1 MSEAVVMSDD
11 KSVEQ
16 VEELSVN
23 EYLKTDSDFLR
34 GTIEE
39 GLDTAVTGS
48 FSEGDQQLI
57 KFHGF
62 YQQDDRDL
70 RNERKEQ
77 KLEPL
82 YSFML
87 RARVAGGVCTPEQ
100 WLGVDEI
107 SSTLTSSNSI
117 RLTTR
122 QTFQYHGI
130 SKRNLRTLIQG
141 LDSKAL
147 DSIAACGDVNR
158 NVMCNPNPVESRLHE
173 QAYYWAKQLSDTY
186 LPHTKAYAEIWLG
199 DDKVVTC
206 EGETVEPVY
215 GKTYLPRK
223 FKMAVAVPPDND
235 VDVYTNDLG
244 LIAVAEEGELI
255 GFNLVAGG
263 GMGSTHGEVQTFP
276 RLADDFGFIK
286 SEDVLKFAEAV
297 LTVQR
302 DWGNRSNRKLSRLKY
317 TIVKYGY
324 EVFKAEVEKRAGVKF
339 EPKRDVVIGDRGD
352 RYGWIKGVD
361 SKWHLTLFIEGGRI
375 KDLPGQPLQTGLR
388 EIAKIHKGDFR
399 MTSNQNFIIAS
410 VAEEDKA
417 EIEALARSHGLM
429 GKLITETRGRS
440 IACVALPTC
449 ALAMAEAE
457 RYFPDFLTKVEFLQE
472 KHGFLDQGIVIRMTG
487 CPNGCARPFAAEIG
501 LVGKAPGR
509 YNLYLGASFEGTR
522 LNKLYRENIQEAEI
536 LSELDGLFARYVAER
551 EQGETFGNFTV
562 RIGVVTAVIDAAKDF
577 HEQSNHA

>member
-1 MSEAVVMSDD
+1 MGVADATKDKAVTMSEQ
-11 KSVEQ
+11 K
-16 VEELSVN
+16 LSVN
-23 EYLKTDSDFLR
+23 EYLKTDSNYLR

-39 GLDTAVTGS
+39 GLDTSSTGS

-70 RNERKEQ
+70 RHERKEQ

-87 RARVAGGVCTPEQ
+87 RARVAGGVCSPKQ
-100 WLGVDEI
+100 WLGVDKI
-107 SSTLTSSNSI
+107 ASTLTSSNSI

-130 SKRNLRTLIQG
+130 PKRNLKTLIQD
-141 LDSKAL
+141 LDKEAL

-158 NVMCNPNPVESRLHE
+158 NVMCNPNPVESKLHQ
-173 QAYYWAKQLSDTY
+173 QAYYWAKQLSDNY
-186 LPHTKAYAEIWLG
+186 LPRTKAYAEIWLG
-199 DDKVVTC
+199 DDKVVVS
-206 EGETVEPVY
+206 EGDEVEPVY

-244 LIAVAEEGELI
+244 FIAIAEEGELV

-263 GMGSTHGEVQTFP
+263 GMGSTHGEVATFP
-276 RLADDFGFIK
+276 RLGDDFGFIK
-286 SEDVLKFAEAV
+286 AEDCLKFAEAV
-297 LTVQR
+297 LKVQR
-302 DWGNRSNRKLSRLKY
+302 DWGNRSDRKQSRLKY
-317 TIVKYGY
+317 TIVKHGF
-324 EVFKAEVEKRAGVKF
+324 EAFKTEVEKRTGIKF

-361 SKWHLTLFIEGGRI
+361 DQWHLTLFIEGGRI

-388 EIAKIHKGDFR
+388 EIALVHKGDFR
-399 MTSNQNFIIAS
+399 MTSNQNIIIAG
-410 VAEEDKA
+410 VAEADKPQ
-417 EIEALARSHGLM
+417 IEAIARSHGLM
-429 GKLITETRGRS
+429 GRLISETRGHS

-457 RYFPDFLTKVEFLQE
+457 RYFPDFLTKVEALQE

-536 LSELDGLFARYVAER
+536 LSELDALFARYVNER
-551 EQGETFGNFTV
+551 EAGETFGNFTV
-562 RIGVVTAVIDAAKDF
+562 RVGVVKAVLDAARDF
-577 HEQSNHA
+577 HG

>member
-1 MSEAVVMSDD
+1 MSEQ
-11 KSVEQ
+11 K
-16 VEELSVN
+16 LSAN
-23 EYLKTDSDFLR
+23 EHIKTDSDYLR
-34 GTIEE
+34 GTIRE
-39 GLDTAVTGS
+39 GLGTDVTGA
-48 FSEGDQQLI
+48 FSDDDQQLI

-87 RARVAGGVCTPEQ
+87 RARVPGGVCTPAQ
-100 WLGVDEI
+100 WLGVDKIASE
-107 SSTLTSSNSI
+107 LTSSNSI

-130 SKRNLRTLIQG
+130 PKRNLKTIIQG
-141 LDSKAL
+141 LDREAL

-158 NVMCNPNPVESRLHE
+158 NVMCNPNPVESKLHQ
-173 QAYYWAKQLSDTY
+173 QAYFWAKKLSDHL
-186 LPHTKAYAEIWLG
+186 LPHTRAYAEIWL
-199 DDKVVTC
+199 DEEKLLSTED
-206 EGETVEPVY
+206 EQPAAVEPVY

-244 LIAVAEEGELI
+244 FIAVAQEGELV

-263 GMGSTHGEVQTFP
+263 GMGSTHGEVETFP

-286 SEDVLKFAEAV
+286 AEDTIKFAEAV
-297 LTVQR
+297 MTVQR
-302 DWGNRSNRKLSRLKY
+302 DWGNRSNRKRSRLKY
-317 TIVKYGY
+317 TIVDHGF

-339 EPKRDVVIGDRGD
+339 APKREVVIGDRGD
-352 RYGWIKGVD
+352 RYGWVKGID
-361 SKWHLTLFIEGGRI
+361 NHWHLTLFIEGGRV
-375 KDLPGQPLQTGLR
+375 KDTQGKLLQTGLR

-399 MTSNQNFIIAS
+399 MTSNQNIIIAK
-410 VAEEDKA
+410 VADEDKA
-417 EIEALARSHGLM
+417 EIEALARKHGLM
-429 GKLITETRGRS
+429 GQVITATRGHS

-457 RYFPDFLTKVEFLQE
+457 RYFPEFIDHVDALQA
-472 KHGFLDQGIVIRMTG
+472 KHAISEQAIVVRMTG

-501 LVGKAPGR
+501 FVGKAPGR
-509 YNLYLGASFEGTR
+509 YNMYLGASFEGTR
-522 LNKLYRENIQEAEI
+522 LNKMYRENIQEAEI
-536 LSELDGLFARYVAER
+536 LSELDDLFGRYAAER
-551 EQGETFGNFTV
+551 ETGESFGDFTV
-562 RIGVVTAVIDAAKDF
+562 RAGIVKPVLDAARDF
-577 HEQSNHA
+577 HG

>member
-1 MSEAVVMSDD
+1 MMSEQKLA
-11 KSVEQ
+11 
-16 VEELSVN
+16 VN
-23 EYLKTDSDFLR
+23 EYLKTDSDYLR
-34 GTIEE
+34 GSIKE
-39 GLDTAVTGS
+39 GLDTQVTGS
-48 FSEGDQQLI
+48 FSDGDQQLI

-87 RARVAGGVCTPEQ
+87 RARVPGGICSPEQ
-100 WLGVDEI
+100 WLDVDKI
-107 SSTLTSSNSI
+107 SSTLTTSNSI

-130 SKRNLRTLIQG
+130 PKRNLKTLIQG
-141 LDSKAL
+141 LDRAAL

-158 NVMCNPNPVESRLHE
+158 NVMCNPNPIESKLHQ
-173 QAYYWAKQLSDTY
+173 QAYAVAKELSDHL
-186 LPHTKAYAEIWLG
+186 LPHTRAYAEIWL
-199 DDKVVTC
+199 DEEKLLDT
-206 EGETVEPVY
+206 ETNEPVY

-244 LIAVAEEGELI
+244 FVAIEEAGELI

-263 GMGSTHGEVQTFP
+263 GMGSTHGEVETFP

-286 SEDVLKFAEAV
+286 TADVIKFAEAV
-297 LTVQR
+297 MTVQR
-302 DWGNRSNRKLSRLKY
+302 DWGNRVNRKRSRLKY
-317 TIVKYGY
+317 TIVDHGVA
-324 EVFKAEVEKRAGVKF
+324 EFKAEVEKRAGVNF
-339 EPKRDVVIGDRGD
+339 EPKRDAVIGDRGD
-352 RYGWIKGVD
+352 RYGWVKGVD
-361 SKWHLTLFIEGGRI
+361 NNWHLTLFIESGRI
-375 KDLPGQPLQTGLR
+375 KDEQGQTLQTGLR

-399 MTSNQNFIIAS
+399 MTSNQNMIIAG

-417 EIEALARSHGLM
+417 AIEDLARQHGFF
-429 GKLITETRGRS
+429 GKLISQTRGHS

-449 ALAMAEAE
+449 PLAMAEAE
-457 RYFPDFLTKVEFLQE
+457 RYFPEFIDHIDALQT
-472 KHGFLDQGIVIRMTG
+472 KHGISEQAIVVRMTG

-522 LNKLYRENIQEAEI
+522 LNKMYKENIQEAEI
-536 LSELDGLFARYVAER
+536 LAELDNLFALYVQER
-551 EQGETFGNFTV
+551 DAGETFGNFTV
-562 RIGVVTAVIDAAKDF
+562 RHGIVKAVNDAAVDF
-577 HEQSNHA
+577 HG

>member
-1 MSEAVVMSDD
+1 MSEQKLA
-11 KSVEQ
+11 
-16 VEELSVN
+16 VN
-23 EYLKTDSDFLR
+23 EYLKTDSNYLR
-34 GTIEE
+34 GTIQE
-39 GLDTAVTGS
+39 GLDTQVTGA
-48 FSEGDQQLI
+48 FSDGDQQLI

-70 RNERKEQ
+70 RNERKAQ

-87 RARVAGGVCTPEQ
+87 RARVPGGVCSPQQ
-100 WLGVDEI
+100 WLGVDKIATE
-107 SSTLTSSNSI
+107 LTRSNSI

-130 SKRNLRTLIQG
+130 PKRNLKTIIQG
-141 LDSKAL
+141 LDREAL

-158 NVMCNPNPVESRLHE
+158 NVMCNPNPVESKLHA
-173 QAYYWAKQLSDTY
+173 QAFEWAKKLSDHL
-186 LPHTKAYAEIWLG
+186 LPHTKAYAEIWLDKEKLLTT
-199 DDKVVTC
+199 DD
-206 EGETVEPVY
+206 EVEPVY

-244 LIAVAEEGELI
+244 FIAVADNGELV

-263 GMGSTHGEVQTFP
+263 GMGSTHGEVETFP

-286 SEDVLKFAEAV
+286 AEDTMKFAEAV
-297 LTVQR
+297 MTVQR
-302 DWGNRSNRKLSRLKY
+302 DWGNRVNRKRSRLKY
-317 TIVKYGY
+317 TIVDHGFDA
-324 EVFKAEVEKRAGVKF
+324 FKAEVEKRAGVQF

-352 RYGWIKGVD
+352 RYGWVKGVD
-361 SKWHLTLFIEGGRI
+361 DNWHLTLFIEGGRI
-375 KDLPGQPLQTGLR
+375 KDYPGKPLQTGMR
-388 EIAKIHKGDFR
+388 ELAKVHKGDFR
-399 MTSNQNFIIAS
+399 MTSNQNIIIAG
-410 VAEEDKA
+410 VAEQDKGR
-417 EIEALARSHGLM
+417 IEAIAAEHGL
-429 GKLITETRGRS
+429 LNLVSPSRGHS

-457 RYFPDFLTKVEFLQE
+457 RYFPEFMDKLDALQQ
-472 KHGFLDQGIVIRMTG
+472 KHDIAQQPIVVRMTG

-536 LSELDGLFARYVAER
+536 FSCLDELFAAYSARR
-551 EQGETFGNFTV
+551 EADETFGNFCV
-562 RIGVVTAVIDAAKDF
+562 RAEVVKPVIDAARDF
-577 HEQSNHA
+577 HG

>member
-1 MSEAVVMSDD
+1 MT
-11 KSVEQ
+11 VEN
-16 VEELSVN
+16 VEEKLSVN
-23 EYLKTDSDFLR
+23 EHLKTDSDYLR
-34 GTIEE
+34 GSIEE
-39 GLDTAVTGS
+39 GLDTAVTGA

-87 RARVAGGVCTPEQ
+87 RARVAGGVCTPDQ

-107 SSTLTSSNSI
+107 ASTLTSSNSI

-130 SKRNLRTLIQG
+130 SKRNLKTLIQG
-141 LDSKAL
+141 LDRKAL

-186 LPHTKAYAEIWLG
+186 LPRTKAYAEIWLG
-199 DDKVVTC
+199 DDKVATS
-206 EGETVEPVY
+206 EGDEVEPVY

-244 LIAVAEEGELI
+244 FIAVAQEGELV

-263 GMGSTHGEVQTFP
+263 GMGSTHGEVETFP

-286 SEDVLKFAEAV
+286 AEDTLKFAEAV
-297 LTVQR
+297 LKVQR
-302 DWGNRSNRKLSRLKY
+302 DWGNRSNRKQSRLKY
-317 TIVKYGY
+317 TIVKHGF
-324 EVFKAEVEKRAGVKF
+324 EAFKAEVEKRAGVKF
-339 EPKRDVVIGDRGD
+339 EPKREVVIGDRGD

-361 SKWHLTLFIEGGRI
+361 NNWHLTLFIEGGRI

-399 MTSNQNFIIAS
+399 MTSNQNFIIAG
-410 VAEEDKA
+410 VADEDKDA
-417 EIEALARSHGLM
+417 IEALARSHGLM
-429 GKLITETRGRS
+429 GKLISETRGRS

-457 RYFPDFLTKVEFLQE
+457 RYFPDFLTKVEALQE
-472 KHGFLDQGIVIRMTG
+472 KHGFKDQGIVIRMTG

-509 YNLYLGASFEGTR
+509 YNLYIGASFEGTR

-536 LSELDGLFARYVAER
+536 LSELDLLFARYVSER
-551 EQGETFGNFTV
+551 EEGETFGNFTV
-562 RIGVVTAVIDAAKDF
+562 RSGVVKAVIDAAKDF
-577 HEQSNHA
+577 HG

>member
-1 MSEAVVMSDD
+1 MSEQ
-11 KSVEQ
+11 K
-16 VEELSVN
+16 LSVN
-23 EYLKTDSDFLR
+23 EYLKTDSNYLR

-39 GLDTAVTGS
+39 GLDTSLTGS
-48 FSEGDQQLI
+48 FSDGDQQLI

-87 RARVAGGVCTPEQ
+87 RARVAGGVCTPKQ
-100 WLGVDEI
+100 WLGVDKI
-107 SSTLTSSNSI
+107 ASTLTSSNSI

-130 SKRNLRTLIQG
+130 PKRNLKTLIQD
-141 LDSKAL
+141 LDKEAL

-158 NVMCNPNPVESRLHE
+158 NVMCNPNPVESKLHQ
-173 QAYYWAKQLSDTY
+173 QAYYWAKKLSDNY
-186 LPHTKAYAEIWLG
+186 LPRTKAYAEIWLG
-199 DDKVVTC
+199 DDKVAVS
-206 EGETVEPVY
+206 EGHEVEPVY

-244 LIAVAEEGELI
+244 FVAVAEEGELV

-263 GMGSTHGEVQTFP
+263 GMGSTHGEVATFP
-276 RLADDFGFIK
+276 RLGDDFGFIQA
-286 SEDVLKFAEAV
+286 EDCLKFAEAV
-297 LTVQR
+297 LKVQR
-302 DWGNRSNRKLSRLKY
+302 DWGNRSDRKQSRLKY
-317 TIVKYGY
+317 TIVKHGF
-324 EVFKAEVEKRAGVKF
+324 EAFKAEVEQRAGIKF
-339 EPKRDVVIGDRGD
+339 QPKRDVVIGDRGD

-361 SKWHLTLFIEGGRI
+361 DQWHLTLFIEGGRI

-388 EIAKIHKGDFR
+388 EIALVHKGDFR
-399 MTSNQNFIIAS
+399 MTSNQNIIIAG
-410 VAEEDKA
+410 VAEADKA
-417 EIEALARSHGLM
+417 QIEAIARSHGLM
-429 GKLITETRGRS
+429 GKLITETRGHS

-457 RYFPDFLTKVEFLQE
+457 RYFPDFLTKVEALQE
-472 KHGFLDQGIVIRMTG
+472 QHGFLDQGIVIRMTG

-536 LSELDGLFARYVAER
+536 LSELDGLFARYVSER
-551 EQGETFGNFTV
+551 EAGETFGNFTV
-562 RIGVVTAVIDAAKDF
+562 RVGVVKAVLDAAKDF
-577 HEQSNHA
+577 HG

>member
-1 MSEAVVMSDD
+1 MSEQ
-11 KSVEQ
+11 K
-16 VEELSVN
+16 LSVN
-23 EYLKTDSDFLR
+23 EYLKEESNYLR

-39 GLDTAVTGS
+39 GLDTSLTGS
-48 FSEGDQQLI
+48 FNDADQQLI

-70 RNERKEQ
+70 RNERKAQ

-87 RARVAGGVCTPEQ
+87 RARVAGGVCSPQQ
-100 WLGVDEI
+100 WLGVDKI
-107 SSTLTSSNSI
+107 ASTLTTSNSI

-130 SKRNLRTLIQG
+130 PKRNLKTLIQD
-141 LDSKAL
+141 LDKDAL

-158 NVMCNPNPVESRLHE
+158 NVMCNPNPVESKLHQ
-173 QAYYWAKQLSDTY
+173 QAYYWAKKLSDNY
-186 LPHTKAYAEIWLG
+186 LPRTKAYAEIWLG
-199 DDKVVTC
+199 DDKVVVS
-206 EGETVEPVY
+206 ESEEVEPVY

-244 LIAVAEEGELI
+244 FIAVAEAGELV

-263 GMGSTHGEVQTFP
+263 GMGSTHGDVKTYP
-276 RLADDFGFIK
+276 RLGDDFGFIK
-286 SEDVLKFAEAV
+286 AEDCLKFAEAV
-297 LTVQR
+297 LKVQR
-302 DWGNRSNRKLSRLKY
+302 DWGDRSDRKQSRLKY
-317 TIVKYGY
+317 TIVKYGFDA
-324 EVFKAEVEKRAGVKF
+324 FKAEVEKRAGVKF

-361 SKWHLTLFIEGGRI
+361 DKWHLTLFIEGGRI
-375 KDLPGQPLQTGLR
+375 KDFPGQPLQTGLR
-388 EIAKIHKGDFR
+388 EIALVHKGDFR
-399 MTSNQNFIIAS
+399 MTSNQNIIIAG
-410 VAEEDKA
+410 VAEADKA
-417 EIEALARSHGLM
+417 QIEQLARSHGLM
-429 GKLITETRGRS
+429 GKVITQTRGHS

-449 ALAMAEAE
+449 PLAMAEAE
-457 RYFPDFLTKVEFLQE
+457 RYFPDFLTKVEALQE
-472 KHGFLDQGIVIRMTG
+472 KHGFLEQALVIRMTG

-536 LSELDGLFARYVAER
+536 LAELDGLFERYIAER
-551 EQGETFGNFTV
+551 EIGETFGNFTV
-562 RIGVVTAVIDAAKDF
+562 RIGVVKAVHDAAKDF
-577 HEQSNHA
+577 HG

>member
-1 MSEAVVMSDD
+1 MSEQKLAI
-11 KSVEQ
+11 
-16 VEELSVN
+16 N
-23 EYLKTDSDFLR
+23 EYLKTDSNYLR
-34 GTIEE
+34 GTIQE
-39 GLDTAVTGS
+39 GLDTQVTGS
-48 FSEGDQQLI
+48 FSDGDQQLI

-87 RARVAGGVCTPEQ
+87 RARVPGGICSPAQ
-100 WLGVDEI
+100 WLDVDKI
-107 SSTLTSSNSI
+107 SSTLTTSNSI

-130 SKRNLRTLIQG
+130 PKRNLKTLIQG
-141 LDSKAL
+141 LDRAAL

-158 NVMCNPNPVESRLHE
+158 NVMCNPNPVESKLHQ
-173 QAYYWAKQLSDTY
+173 QAYAVAKELSDHL
-186 LPHTKAYAEIWLG
+186 LPHTRAYAEIWL
-199 DDKVVTC
+199 DEEKLLDT
-206 EGETVEPVY
+206 ETHEPVY

-223 FKMAVAVPPDND
+223 FKMAVSVPPDND

-244 LIAVAEEGELI
+244 FVAVAEQGELI

-263 GMGSTHGEVQTFP
+263 GMGSTHGDVDTFP

-286 SEDVLKFAEAV
+286 TNDVIKFAEAV
-297 LTVQR
+297 MTVQR
-302 DWGNRSNRKLSRLKY
+302 DWGNRVVRKRARLKY
-317 TIVKYGY
+317 TIVDHGY
-324 EVFKAEVEKRAGVKF
+324 DAFKAEVEKRAGVKF

-352 RYGWIKGVD
+352 RYGWVEGID
-361 SKWHLTLFIEGGRI
+361 NKWHLTLFIESGRI
-375 KDLPGQPLQTGLR
+375 KDTPGKTLQTGLR

-399 MTSNQNFIIAS
+399 MTSNQNMIIAG
-410 VAEEDKA
+410 VAAEDKA
-417 EIEALARSHGLM
+417 EIEALARKHGLL
-429 GKLITETRGRS
+429 GEVLSTTRGHS

-449 ALAMAEAE
+449 SLAMAEAE
-457 RYFPDFLTKVEFLQE
+457 RYFPEFIDHIDALQQ
-472 KHGFLDQGIVIRMTG
+472 KHGIAEQAIVVRMTG

-522 LNKLYRENIQEAEI
+522 LNKMYKENIQEAEI
-536 LSELDGLFARYVAER
+536 LSELDSLFGRYAAER
-551 EQGETFGNFTV
+551 DAGETFGNFTV
-562 RIGVVTAVIDAAKDF
+562 RIGVVKAVNDAAKDF
-577 HEQSNHA
+577 HG

>member
-1 MSEAVVMSDD
+1 MN
-11 KSVEQ
+11 EQ
-16 VEELSVN
+16 KLSVN
-23 EYLKTDSDFLR
+23 ENLKTDSNYLR

-39 GLDTAVTGS
+39 GLDTSLTGS

-62 YQQDDRDL
+62 YQQDDRDQ
-70 RNERKEQ
+70 RNERKAQ

-87 RARVAGGVCTPEQ
+87 RARVAGGVCTPKQ
-100 WLGVDEI
+100 WLGVDKI
-107 SSTLTSSNSI
+107 AANLTSSNSI

-130 SKRNLRTLIQG
+130 PKRNLKTLIQD
-141 LDSKAL
+141 LDKEAL

-158 NVMCNPNPVESRLHE
+158 NVMCNPNPVESKLHQ
-173 QAYYWAKQLSDTY
+173 QAFYWAKQLSDNY
-186 LPHTKAYAEIWLG
+186 LPRTKAYAEIWLG
-199 DDKVVTC
+199 DDKVAVS
-206 EGETVEPVY
+206 EGDEVEPVY

-244 LIAVAEEGELI
+244 FIAVAEAGELI
-255 GFNLVAGG
+255 GFNMVAGG
-263 GMGSTHGEVQTFP
+263 GMGSTHGEVATFP
-276 RLADDFGFIK
+276 RLGDDFGFIK
-286 SEDVLKFAEAV
+286 AKDCLKFAEAV
-297 LTVQR
+297 LKVQR
-302 DWGNRSNRKLSRLKY
+302 DWGNRSDRKQSRLKY
-317 TIVKYGY
+317 TIVKHGFDA
-324 EVFKAEVEKRAGVKF
+324 FKAEVEKRAGIKF

-361 SKWHLTLFIEGGRI
+361 DQWHLTLFIEGGRI

-388 EIAKIHKGDFR
+388 EIALVHKGDFR
-399 MTSNQNFIIAS
+399 MTSNQNIIIAG
-410 VAEEDKA
+410 VAEVDKA
-417 EIEALARSHGLM
+417 QIEAIARRHGLM
-429 GKLITETRGRS
+429 GRLISETRGHS

-457 RYFPDFLTKVEFLQE
+457 RYFPDFLTKVEALQE

-536 LSELDGLFARYVAER
+536 LAELDALFARYVSER
-551 EQGETFGNFTV
+551 ETEETFGNFTV
-562 RIGVVTAVIDAAKDF
+562 RVGVVKAVLDAARDF
-577 HEQSNHA
+577 HG